1 MNKKRIANEN
11 QSKANGPIFEIDF
24 SNMTFFPNKQ
34 LISLGRVSCW
44 IFETGEM
51 IMKGFPYYYQYTV
64 CFYFVPPPPRP
75 QFWDREGAGRQPG
88 SCNAEIWVSLKR
100 VQFSGIF
107 HRFHDSTP
115 LQAANS
121 NPSPDILCHHT
132 QQSTGC
138 SNMSESTMNNGIQRV
153 SQWVRVYPKEK
164 QSKGCSC

>member
-1 MNKKRIANEN
+1 MFLVEYLRQERW
-11 QSKANGPIFEIDF
+11 S
-24 SNMTFFPNKQ
+24 
-34 LISLGRVSCW
+34 W
-44 IFETGEM
+44 
-51 IMKGFPYYYQYTV
+51 KGFHIITNTPCVFTLSR
-64 CFYFVPPPPRP
+64 PLPPPRP

-138 SNMSESTMNNGIQRV
+138 SNMSESIMNNWLQRV
-153 SQWVRVYPKEK
+153 SQWVRVYIYEIKYFMALNPLTLMVKLLLLTLIGVEMFTN
-164 QSKGCSC
+164 SWNY